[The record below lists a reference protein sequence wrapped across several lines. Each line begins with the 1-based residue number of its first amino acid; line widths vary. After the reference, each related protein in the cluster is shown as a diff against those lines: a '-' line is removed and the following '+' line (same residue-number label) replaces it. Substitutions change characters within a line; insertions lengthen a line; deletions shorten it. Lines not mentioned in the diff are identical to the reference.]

1 MSDTG
6 DESPA
11 PQQRADQ
18 QRALISLSIGDAKLR
33 VEGPEDLVERTIASY
48 LPTLQRLINEHGGD
62 EQAGDDAKPERMPLG
77 MAITADAATDSNGA
91 ASKFDTP
98 MERLKHWYTEQIV
111 HPEGKRGF
119 VQDHVLLFTY
129 FTTDVLRRASAATAD
144 IRRCFETLDLRVPNI
159 PVMVYNL
166 KAKGQLRPAEQ
177 YASYH
182 LTDAGRGY
190 IEDRFSLVRK
200 IH

>member
-1 MSDTG
+1 MAESR
-6 DESPA
+6 DESPT
-11 PQQRADQ
+11 PSP
-18 QRALISLSIGDAKLR
+18 RALISLSIGGAKLR
-33 VEGPEDLVERTIASY
+33 VEGPEALVERTIASY
-48 LPTLQRLINEHGGD
+48 LPTLQRLVNER
-62 EQAGDDAKPERMPLG
+62 AGEEHASGESTPAMPLG
-77 MAITADAATDSNGA
+77 MAITADATTENNGA
-91 ASKFDTP
+91 TAQFDTP

-144 IRRCFETLDLRVPNI
+144 IRRCFESLDLRVPNI

-190 IEDRFSLVRK
+190 IEDRFSLVRR